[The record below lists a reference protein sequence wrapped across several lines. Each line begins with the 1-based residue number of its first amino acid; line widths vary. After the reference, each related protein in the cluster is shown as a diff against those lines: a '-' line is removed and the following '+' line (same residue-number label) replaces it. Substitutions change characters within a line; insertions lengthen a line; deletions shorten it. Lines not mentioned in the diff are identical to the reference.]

1 MSSLYVLCTK
11 REGRDRERETERGG
25 REMCFLSQGTATDSK
40 PYKDVNLLIA

>member
-1 MSSLYVLCTK
+1 MFYVQKEKGET
-11 REGRDRERETERGG
+11 ERETERGG